1 MLLHRKQSQIFY
13 EAVWSVYEVR
23 GALIQQQNLKD
34 IEKYFEVILKV
45 LNSVCENEQ
54 QKVH

>member
-1 MLLHRKQSQIFY
+1 MLQSQIFY
-13 EAVWSVYEVR
+13 ETVWSVYEVR